1 MAVSSSSHELKLD
14 DEVSLSIDNSTM
26 AALEMQTAVS
36 SQASS
41 SSSNSASMT
50 EVTGSSMMQERREST
65 SAKRE
70 EEQVVEPGDVL
81 LLLLRLRCRLLGV
94 QEGGGKFRG
103 HTWQGGGE
111 GEVLEVAFTTVLTEA
126 TATQN
131 ENEVSS
137 SRPLIHCTV

>member
-1 MAVSSSSHELKLD
+1 
-14 DEVSLSIDNSTM
+14 
-26 AALEMQTAVS
+26 
-36 SQASS
+36 
-41 SSSNSASMT
+41 
-50 EVTGSSMMQERREST
+50 MQERREST

-131 ENEVSS
+131 EAVSS
-137 SRPLIHCTV
+137 SSLLCLFVFCSLVCFICLFVVFFLVSFICQQLS